1 MSVLFCFLFFP
12 LFCIRILY
20 YVCFIL
26 FFVFSVVLYSYL
38 YYVMFF
44 ESETITAPRFNFK
57 LPLLFIYMCLWDKQY
72 EFVLIWCVWLG
83 VEQ

>member
-20 YVCFIL
+20 CVCFIL
-26 FFVFSVVLYSYL
+26 FFLLFALYSYL

-44 ESETITAPRFNFK
+44 EIETITAPRFNFK
-57 LPLLFIYMCLWDKQY
+57 LPLLFIYMCLWEKQY
-72 EFVLIWCVWLG
+72 EFVLI
-83 VEQ
+83 